1 MIFKRIL
8 ITGLLAIV
16 GFVVTP
22 ITFALVGDSL
32 NQSSVS
38 KADYQRMTMMELLKS
53 EQEATAKYESNVQII
68 AVMSVVGA
76 AAGAALGLT
85 MTRKSKKDSPVT

>member
-1 MIFKRIL
+1 MTFKRIL

-22 ITFALVGDSL
+22 MTFALVGDSL

-38 KADYQRMTMMELLKS
+38 EADYQRMTMMELLKS
-53 EQEATAKYESNVQII
+53 EQEAIAKYQSNVQII

-76 AAGAALGLT
+76 VAGATFGLT